1 MNEESEDPKVLEM
14 VLSLPSH
21 DLIKEFSLRC
31 FPHFQ
36 NSSVNT
42 NHCKWGFEVQIIGY
56 QLQTQMQDK
65 IIRVFAMMF

>member
-56 QLQTQMQDK
+56 Q
-65 IIRVFAMMF
+65 